1 MRQPLS
7 TGTGYILWL
16 AGLVGFCGIHRFY
29 TRNWVSGVI
38 WLLTGGL
45 CFIGQIVDLFL
56 MDSLVDEAN
65 RERR

>member
-1 MRQPLS
+1 MSDRLN

-29 TRNWVSGVI
+29 ARRWISGTV

-45 CFIGQIVDLFL
+45 CFVGQVVDLFL
-56 MDSLVDEAN
+56 MDSLIDEAN
-65 RERR
+65 RSGR